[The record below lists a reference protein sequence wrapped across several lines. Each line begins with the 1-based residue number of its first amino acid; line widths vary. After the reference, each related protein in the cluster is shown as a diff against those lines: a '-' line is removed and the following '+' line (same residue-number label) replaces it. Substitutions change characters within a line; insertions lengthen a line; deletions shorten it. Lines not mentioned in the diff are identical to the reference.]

1 MRGPASQI
9 QSLLLWSGIPPLV
22 CFFMYVYAACACRTF
37 SGSSLPSVHYPIFCP
52 LTSLFFRPVCLSELR
67 SHIRPPL
74 GILECFLL
82 RRFVIHHPP
91 PQSIYIHARLSVHVL
106 YSRHHAT
113 KVPTTP
119 ASDDLD
125 LCFPD
130 DAGGDPVEPRGQSSH
145 RQRCNWI
152 CRVDSKGQDQISR
165 TNQRSLTRGA
175 FFSA

>member
-1 MRGPASQI
+1 
-9 QSLLLWSGIPPLV
+9 
-22 CFFMYVYAACACRTF
+22 MYVYAACACRTF

-52 LTSLFFRPVCLSELR
+52 LTSLFFRPVCLSDLR

-74 GILECFLL
+74 GLLECFLL

-130 DAGGDPVEPRGQSSH
+130 DAGGDPVEPRGSANRHTARDVTGSAESIPRARTKFPEPINDPLH
-145 RQRCNWI
+145 EALSFRRDSRQDL
-152 CRVDSKGQDQISR
+152 VMGM
-165 TNQRSLTRGA
+165 
-175 FFSA
+175 